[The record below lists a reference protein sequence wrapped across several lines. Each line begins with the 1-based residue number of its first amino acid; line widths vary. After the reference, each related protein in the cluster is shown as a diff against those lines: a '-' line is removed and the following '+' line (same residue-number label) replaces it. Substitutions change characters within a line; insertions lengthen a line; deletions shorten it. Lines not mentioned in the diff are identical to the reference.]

1 MKKNELTVGN
11 YYAYNRSRDT
21 LPSYVTKAK
30 LVGLDSEKGYRAKS
44 GTVAVEF
51 AHTRGLGDNRE
62 EYKSVQYVQLYTLK
76 GDYETIANKI
86 ELRKKDI
93 QINNLQ
99 NQIEKNRR
107 IGVMNQHK
115 GAFIEFGIRPYA
127 FSDYRPDF
135 TIAFTE
141 AQFVTVSKLLATY
154 NKDLAEAQADARESQ
169 QLSHMI
175 GSN

>member
-1 MKKNELTVGN
+1 MKKSELTVGN
-11 YYAYNRSRDT
+11 YYAYDRSRDT
-21 LPSYVTKAK
+21 LPFSVAKVK
-30 LVGLDSEKGYRAKS
+30 LVSLDSEKGYRAKS

-51 AHTRGLGDNRE
+51 TRTRGWGDTRE
-62 EYKSVQYVQLYTLK
+62 EYTSVEHVQLYTLK
-76 GDYETIANKI
+76 GEFDAIVNQI

-107 IGVMNQHK
+107 VGVMNQYK
-115 GAFIEFGIRPYA
+115 GAFIDFGIRPYA

-135 TIAFTE
+135 TIAFSE
-141 AQFVTVSKLLATY
+141 AQFKTVSKLLATY
-154 NKDLAEAQADARESQ
+154 NKDLAEAQADAKESQ
-169 QLSHMI
+169 ALSHMI